1 MLCIHAKLL
10 QSCLTQN
17 PWAVAH
23 QTPLSMGFS
32 KQNTRMVA
40 MPCSRGSSRHRDR
53 THVSCDSCTAGRFFT
68 AEPLGKPMCRIL
80 VELKIMNWIALETIR
95 KYFLIVFFPNIFADP
110 NSKAFY
116 LISTDSNHVCVR
128 NDLLKRLR
136 GPMLLTCSWGNT
148 WSLMHLQI
156 MSSLWKGKG
165 K

>member
-1 MLCIHAKLL
+1 MSHSFATPGTVAL
-10 QSCLTQN
+10 Q
-17 PWAVAH
+17 V
-23 QTPLSMGFS
+23 PLSIGLPRQEYWNGLSFPSSGDLPNPGMES
-32 KQNTRMVA
+32 MS
-40 MPCSRGSSRHRDR
+40 PGSW
-53 THVSCDSCTAGRFFT
+53 AGRFFT
-68 AEPLGKPMCRIL
+68 IEPLGKPMCRIL

-95 KYFLIVFFPNIFADP
+95 KYFLIVFFPNIFTDP